1 MSEHDDLQLARTER
15 ERQNLALVLVRDGQV
30 LATGARGGVADL
42 LEILRRPELDLAG
55 ASLSDRVVGRAAA
68 MLVRCAGIARVHA
81 GILSEPAAGALEEAG
96 IAFAADRCVPHILN
110 RAGSDFCPLERL
122 SLAHTDP
129 EACRR
134 AIEEFVGLSAKQVSS
149 EQ

>member
-68 MLVRCAGIARVHA
+68 MLVRCAGIARV
-81 GILSEPAAGALEEAG
+81 GALEEAG